1 MARSEQDG
9 VVLIPEIDGE
19 RVVVDKAVEANNRR
33 MPHGVQSKR
42 GGSSEKNKIW
52 MATRRNKFR
61 YIPKRIGKSTQS
73 RNESRRDRL
82 RKQLL
87 EIKGQGDR
95 MG

>member
-1 MARSEQDG
+1 MGSGAR
-9 VVLIPEIDGE
+9 
-19 RVVVDKAVEANNRR
+19 RR
-33 MPHGVQSKR
+33 L
-42 GGSSEKNKIW
+42 EENKVW

-61 YIPKRIGKSTQS
+61 YVPKRFGKSTLS